1 MSPTIKG
8 LTLEDAKK
16 LYKAQWDRYRLG
28 YIRDKRKALLLNDYM
43 INSYAKSVAKRLQ
56 NMLNN
61 RGYNLKVDG
70 DIGENTINAIND
82 IDFNTFAIDLQ
93 TDRRNKYEEEVD

>member
-1 MSPTIKG
+1 
-8 LTLEDAKK
+8 
-16 LYKAQWDRYRLG
+16 
-28 YIRDKRKALLLNDYM
+28 M

-82 IDFNTFAIDLQ
+82 IDFNTFAIDL
-93 TDRRNKYEEEVD
+93 

>member
-1 MSPTIKG
+1 
-8 LTLEDAKK
+8 
-16 LYKAQWDRYRLG
+16 
-28 YIRDKRKALLLNDYM
+28 
-43 INSYAKSVAKRLQ
+43 
-56 NMLNN
+56 MLNN

-93 TDRRNKYEEEVD
+93 TDRWNKYNENVKKSSTQLEYIKGWINRLNELNDSVNLGVKFKSKYFK